1 MKKAMYSK
9 WVLIAGLFLM
19 VSLGVCT
26 SILASTVVRVPD
38 SVLVSKPFITLGE
51 IADIRGEDQQILE
64 LLKAVKL
71 GKAPKPGAMKE
82 IRGDSIET
90 KILQSGVEAETVTLY
105 LPEKVAVKTE
115 GIEISPQEIEGLVK
129 KFILQKVPWDS
140 KNVAITVSPVE
151 ALTLPQGAVTY
162 ELSSRRK
169 EDFLGSANIALVF
182 LVDGQVIKKI
192 QVHVT
197 IDVIQEVLVS
207 NRSLNRHDV
216 ISQEDVRLE
225 KMNLAELQAD
235 VITDPGE
242 VIGKRT
248 KRNLDVNTPLRLAF
262 LEIPPLVKRG
272 DMVTIVAET
281 DVLKITT
288 KGVVTESGCKGDVVR
303 VVNVNSRKE
312 LFAKVRDARTV
323 EVDF

>member
-9 WVLIAGLFLM
+9 GVLIAGLFLA
-19 VSLGVCT
+19 VSFGECT
-26 SILASTVVRVPD
+26 SGLANTVIRVPG
-38 SVLVSKPFITLGE
+38 SVQVNKAFITLGTIAE
-51 IADIRGEDQQILE
+51 IKGEDLQVVE

-71 GKAPKPGAMKE
+71 GKAPKPGEMKE
-82 IRGDSIET
+82 IRGDNIET
-90 KILQSGVEAETVTLY
+90 KIHQSGVDPETVTLY

-115 GIEISPQEIEGLVK
+115 SIEISPQEIESIVK
-129 KFILQKVPWDS
+129 KFILQKVPWNRT
-140 KNVAITVSPVE
+140 NVAITVS
-151 ALTLPQGAVTY
+151 ALDTITLPQGAVTY
-162 ELSSRRK
+162 ELSVRKK

-182 LVDGQVIKKI
+182 LVDGQAVKKL

-197 IDVIQEVLVS
+197 VDVIQEVLVS
-207 NRSLNRHDV
+207 NRSFKRHDV

-225 KMNLAELQAD
+225 KMNLAKLQTD

-248 KRNLDVNTPLRLAF
+248 KRNLDVNTPLRLTF
-262 LEIPPLVKRG
+262 LEMPPLVKRG

-288 KGVVTESGCKGDVVR
+288 KGVVTESGCKGDMVR

>member
-1 MKKAMYSK
+1 MKKVIYSK
-9 WVLIAGLFLM
+9 WALISGLFLM

-64 LLKAVKL
+64 LLKAVRL
-71 GKAPKPGAMKE
+71 GRAPRPGGMKE

-105 LPEKVAVKTE
+105 LPEKVAVKTD
-115 GIEISPQEIEGLVK
+115 GVEISPQEIEDKVK
-129 KFILQKVPWDS
+129 QFILQKVPWDS
-140 KNVAITVSPVE
+140 KNVAIMVSPVE
-151 ALTLPQGAVTY
+151 ALTLPQGKVTY
-162 ELSSRRK
+162 ELSTRRK

-182 LVDGQVIKKI
+182 LVDGQVTKKI

-197 IDVIQEVLVS
+197 VDVIQEVMVS

-216 ISQEDVRLE
+216 ISREDVRPE

-235 VITDPGE
+235 VITEPGE

-248 KRNLDVNTPLRLAF
+248 KRNLDVNTPLRLTF

-288 KGVVTESGCKGDVVR
+288 KGVVTESGCKGDMVR

>member
-1 MKKAMYSK
+1 MKKTIHTK
-9 WVLIAGLFLM
+9 WVLIAGLFLT
-19 VSLGVCT
+19 VSFGECMP
-26 SILASTVVRVPD
+26 SLATTVVSVPE
-38 SVLVSKPFITLGE
+38 SVRINKPFITLGA
-51 IADIRGEDQQILE
+51 IADIRGEDQQAIE

-90 KILQSGVEAETVTLY
+90 KILQSGVEAQTVTLY
-105 LPEKVAVKTE
+105 LPEKVAVKTD
-115 GIEISPQEIEGLVK
+115 GIEISPQEIESMIK

-140 KNVAITVSPVE
+140 KNVVISVSPVE

-182 LVDGQVIKKI
+182 LVDGQVTKKI

-235 VITDPGE
+235 VITDSGE

-248 KRNLDVNTPLRLAF
+248 KRNLDVNTPLRLTF